1 MERNKAALNKEKET
15 LKEKTKKLD
24 DKEKSYKSD
33 LKVAENLLS
42 EANDKL
48 AKALKKKFMHA
59 ASVSQAMIETAQN
72 KMKNAN
78 KKLNEIWN
86 DQKDVESRKRAN
98 MEKLQKLGEPKRK
111 KTQWLKSIKVYL

>member
-1 MERNKAALNKEKET
+1 MERNMAALNKEKET

-33 LKVAENLLS
+33 LKVAEDLLS

-48 AKALKKKFMHA
+48 AEALKKKFMHA

-78 KKLNEIWN
+78 KKLNEI
-86 DQKDVESRKRAN
+86 
-98 MEKLQKLGEPKRK
+98 
-111 KTQWLKSIKVYL
+111 